1 MGYHSHTHI
10 FSQINEDI
18 LVVNNLYHSNT
29 SMEFSL
35 IRRFLEI
42 GRTVPYITSTN
53 IPGRLNVTIFCS
65 LSPGIYLKYKKNSS
79 EKFENKIKWQ
89 LV

>member
-1 MGYHSHTHI
+1 
-10 FSQINEDI
+10 
-18 LVVNNLYHSNT
+18 
-29 SMEFSL
+29 MEFSL

-65 LSPGIYLKYKKNSS
+65 LSPGIYLKYKK
-79 EKFENKIKWQ
+79 KTILKVLKIKSYDNFFNLWKFNDI
-89 LV
+89 LILYCLSV